1 MMEMKFQLFSVH
13 PSLAGLIERT
23 LLLDSGVLA
32 PTLSERCFCFF
43 KTIEKEGLHG
53 GKGD

>member
-23 LLLDSGVLA
+23 LLLDSGGLSSNVVREVL
-32 PTLSERCFCFF
+32 LLF
-43 KTIEKEGLHG
+43 
-53 GKGD
+53 